1 MSFNW
6 QTGHVVVEQRMVS
19 GTIVVVAYQAEF
31 ARASATEEFTWRI
44 TDGRAILVAY
54 NVERN

>member
-1 MSFNW
+1 
-6 QTGHVVVEQRMVS
+6 MVS
-19 GTIVVVAYQAEF
+19 GTIVVVAYQTEF